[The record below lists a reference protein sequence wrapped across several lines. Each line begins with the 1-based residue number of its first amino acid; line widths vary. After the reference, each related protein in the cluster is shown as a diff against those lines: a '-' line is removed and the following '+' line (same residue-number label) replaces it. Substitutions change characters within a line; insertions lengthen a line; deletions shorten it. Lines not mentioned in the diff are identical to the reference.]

1 MFVRLRAC
9 SSGPGTVH
17 TIIPCCSFGVS
28 YVLYINMSVCF
39 SVLLIMVCF
48 LCECGSHVARRSPRI
63 PVLVAIALPLLL
75 TPLFCSYQMRTTG
88 LFVFSFCFVFSQFL
102 CLCMGGLH
110 LRIGW
115 VIVPTNIAECCLP
128 YLLLFL
134 YHISNLTR
142 LSLCVCCVNTAF
154 CVYFWYFYY

>member
-1 MFVRLRAC
+1 
-9 SSGPGTVH
+9 
-17 TIIPCCSFGVS
+17 
-28 YVLYINMSVCF
+28 MSVCF

-48 LCECGSHVARRSPRI
+48 LCECGSHVARRSQRTS
-63 PVLVAIALPLLL
+63 VLVAIALPLLL

-88 LFVFSFCFVFSQFL
+88 LFVFSFCFVFSRFL

-142 LSLCVCCVNTAF
+142 LSLCMLCKYCFLCLFLIFLLLKLLILNKSQFFTIKF
-154 CVYFWYFYY
+154 LTLIMMLQTNQIFQINIF